1 MTKKVSMTKDSMK
14 EKKEQMDSFYK
25 ENMKYLTTQVEYEK
39 LLTEIEKLRAERI
52 NAQMFIAQALVNK
65 EGDDQQI
72 VEKGE

>member
-1 MTKKVSMTKDSMK
+1 MAKKVSMTKDSMK

>member
-1 MTKKVSMTKDSMK
+1 MAKKVSMTKDSMK
-14 EKKEQMDSFYK
+14 DKKEQMDSFYK

-65 EGDDQQI
+65 EGDDQQV

>member
-1 MTKKVSMTKDSMK
+1 MAKKVSMTKDSMK

-65 EGDDQQI
+65 EGDDQQAG
-72 VEKGE
+72 EKGE

>member
-65 EGDDQQI
+65 EGDDQQA

>member
-1 MTKKVSMTKDSMK
+1 MAKKISMNKDSMK

-25 ENMKYLTTQVEYEK
+25 ENIKYLATQLEYEK

-65 EGDDQQI
+65 EDNDQQT
-72 VEKGE
+72 VKKGE

>member
-1 MTKKVSMTKDSMK
+1 MAKKVSMTKDSMK

-65 EGDDQQI
+65 EGDDQQA